1 MFCSHLGIHKM
12 INRQSDVIKMFAYD
26 NLLKLLVIEWPLC
39 LYHCA
44 IYVFYTGSNL
54 FVHYGYNSLL
64 DLKRQNLFIHQIN
77 TMSYIIMHRMYLID
91 VANKLPLCILI
102 RFCFHFSCLKY
113 LIYISLR
120 MEISNQI

>member
-26 NLLKLLVIEWPLC
+26 NLLKLFVRPK
-39 LYHCA
+39 
-44 IYVFYTGSNL
+44 L
-54 FVHYGYNSLL
+54 FVHYANNPLL

-91 VANKLPLCILI
+91 VANNLPLGILI
-102 RFCFHFSCLKY
+102 RFYLYFSCLKY

-120 MEISNQI
+120 MLISN

>member
-26 NLLKLLVIEWPLC
+26 NLLKLFVIFE
-39 LYHCA
+39 
-44 IYVFYTGSNL
+44 FYTGPKL
-54 FVHYGYNSLL
+54 FVHYANNPLL

-77 TMSYIIMHRMYLID
+77 TMCYIIMHRMYLID
-91 VANKLPLCILI
+91 VANNLPPCIII
-102 RFCFHFSCLKY
+102 RFCFYLSCLKY

-120 MEISNQI
+120 MKM